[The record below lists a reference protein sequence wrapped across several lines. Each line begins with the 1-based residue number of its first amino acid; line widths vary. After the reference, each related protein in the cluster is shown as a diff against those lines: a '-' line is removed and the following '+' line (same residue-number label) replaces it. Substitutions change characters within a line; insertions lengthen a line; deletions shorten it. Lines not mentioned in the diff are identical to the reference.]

1 MARLQSI
8 LALIAVA
15 LLASGAAATQNDCL
29 GGCASSHPSFEP
41 VCCDGRMWY
50 NACYMLCQA
59 PNITLYERCPSPSPS
74 PAPSPSP
81 SRPPC
86 DPLTYPYVNQ
96 TYHCQSDCRT
106 YTLVDVNAGCMP
118 NWAGARAYCE
128 SRGLELAPW
137 DTDASNGALHTLC
150 AANRYTCWAAGS
162 MPDGLCPVMSQEG
175 DMHFQGCNQPVRFV
189 CRTTSALYKL
199 CRDNRYTCWTGGRDD
214 STDLCP
220 LMTQEGYI
228 VQQGCE
234 QSVRWVCRTKG
245 CEANCDVR
253 YPNWYVWVCGKDGQA
268 YRNWCYAACHGCY
281 LYTPCSAPGDSN
293 EPVIGDNVLSLTD
306 GGYLYRMWTVDAK
319 QRRTYA
325 GADAFCTGLGSGWGL
340 VPYTDLAGYGAVR
353 RLCANN
359 AFTCWLKRGERDDN
373 YPLMAADGTLQMQG
387 PNQEVRFVCRQQQ

>member
-137 DTDASNGALHTLC
+137 DTDASNGAWVLARHSG
-150 AANRYTCWAAGS
+150 R
-162 MPDGLCPVMSQEG
+162 GL
-175 DMHFQGCNQPVRFV
+175 
-189 CRTTSALYKL
+189 
-199 CRDNRYTCWTGGRDD
+199 
-214 STDLCP
+214 
-220 LMTQEGYI
+220 
-228 VQQGCE
+228 
-234 QSVRWVCRTKG
+234 RWRPG
-245 CEANCDVR
+245 M
-253 YPNWYVWVCGKDGQA
+253 
-268 YRNWCYAACHGCY
+268 AAC
-281 LYTPCSAPGDSN
+281 
-293 EPVIGDNVLSLTD
+293 
-306 GGYLYRMWTVDAK
+306 
-319 QRRTYA
+319 
-325 GADAFCTGLGSGWGL
+325 FGSGH
-340 VPYTDLAGYGAVR
+340 
-353 RLCANN
+353 RLCAP
-359 AFTCWLKRGERDDN
+359 APTFRTSP
-373 YPLMAADGTLQMQG
+373 YSPLLGARLLPPSLDLQAPCTRCALPTATPAGRLVACPMG
-387 PNQEVRFVCRQQQ
+387 CARS